1 MLRSAAFVAL
11 AAVWACGG
19 SSPDTDSGLDAG
31 EDTSFDV
38 GVDAPMMDSSAPDV
52 PSVDVGVDAPVD
64 AGVDILDAGCDCPE
78 PGECST
84 FECIDGACVESFA
97 DDGTLCG
104 EVGSICVAGACVMRG
119 CGDGFRELGPEPAR
133 EACDD
138 GNLDDD
144 DLCDSFCMPQDFVAA
159 FDEEEFWDARVA
171 LQAPTV
177 GVDGFG
183 NVLAVWSEQFAADLP
198 MRGRRLSPTGAPIG
212 DPFVIE
218 SSRVIGTVVGLR
230 EGGWVVAYSAD
241 RGSPSSTDIVAR
253 VVSVD
258 GTVGSERILNAQ
270 RMGDQRDVRLASLV
284 DGFVAVWFDMFN
296 DPADPDFDGGT
307 YARRFNAG
315 AGPLDADDIRI
326 ATETVGVQRNARIA
340 SDGDTWMVVYENA
353 FFHELLVPTLMGRRY
368 NGATPIDS
376 APFEI
381 APPDSRYASVTGRSM
396 PFDDTATGEFAVVF
410 EREVP
415 GPSLSDIYIRL
426 IPSGA
431 PSTFPDEM
439 LWTDS
444 GPRDVNNWI
453 APLPSRELIVSSELT
468 TREADLLTSGTFAP
482 EIAALRTALSSFE
495 NDISIAASPHGT
507 WVSWLATPMTATV
520 PLRLFL
526 LPHE

>member
-1 MLRSAAFVAL
+1 MLRSAAIAAL
-11 AAVWACGG
+11 AGALACGG
-19 SSPDTDSGLDAG
+19 G
-31 EDTSFDV
+31 
-38 GVDAPMMDSSAPDV
+38 SSAPDDGGSDAGFDAGLDAPMDSFV
-52 PSVDVGVDAPVD
+52 PDVPLADGGADAPVVDVGVDST
-64 AGVDILDAGCDCPE
+64 DAGCDCPD
-78 PGECST
+78 PGECSS
-84 FECIDGACVESFA
+84 FACIDGVCVEAFV

-104 EVGSICVAGACVMRG
+104 EVGSICVAGSCVMRG
-119 CGDGFRELGPEPAR
+119 CGDGYREPGPTPAR
-133 EACDD
+133 ESCDD
-138 GNLDDD
+138 GNLDDS
-144 DLCDSFCMPQDFVAA
+144 DLCDSFCMSQDYVAA
-159 FDEEEFWDARVA
+159 VDPEEFWDARVA
-171 LQAPTV
+171 VQAPAV
-177 GVDGFG
+177 GVDGVG
-183 NVLAVWSEQFAADLP
+183 NALAVWSEQFAGDLE
-198 MRGRRLSPTGAPIG
+198 MRGRVFSPTGAPIG
-212 DPFVIE
+212 DPFLIE
-218 SSRVIGTVVGLR
+218 SRGIGTVVGLR
-230 EGGWVVAYSAD
+230 GGGWVVAYSAN
-241 RGSPSSTDIVAR
+241 RGSPSSNDIVAR
-253 VVSVD
+253 VISVD

-270 RMGDQRDVRLASLV
+270 RMGDQRNVRLASLG

-326 ATETVGVQRNARIA
+326 ATETAGVQRNARIA

-381 APPDSRYASVTGRSM
+381 APPDSRYSSVTGRSM
-396 PFDDTATGEFAVVF
+396 PFDDDATGEFAVVF

-453 APLPSRELIVSSELT
+453 APLPSGELIASSELT
-468 TREADLLTSGTFAP
+468 TREADVLTSGTFAP
-482 EIAALRTALSSFE
+482 EIAALRTALDSFE
-495 NDISIAASPHGT
+495 NDISIAPSPHGT